1 MKRKSIGVLGLCL
14 LGVAAAALAT
24 GCEGNKSWNISADA
38 SSSVTAELVTTEQ
51 GYTLKISGKGKM
63 ATWDSIESVPWH
75 KQADKIEEIQI
86 SRGVTSVG
94 DYAFAG
100 ATKVSNVI
108 LPPEIT
114 YAGTKFAARQTS
126 IFAYTDTVEYA
137 GGTPENLYLYRDE
150 AFETDDR
157 YWQSDKSKGDIV
169 TKNETFSRDE
179 GKYWRYTDDG
189 KAIVNEKINV
199 LFIGNSFTYRNGVVE
214 FSSGVPGIFD
224 CIAEDLG
231 YSVETYSITG
241 PGWYLENHAK
251 ASDTC
256 GKQVDLVLNARNDF
270 DYIVLQDQSTVA
282 FENYNR
288 FLGGI
293 KALQTKIDATQDHAK
308 IYLYETWGSPFS
320 ANERNI
326 TVPEMERKLR
336 EAYTRAGEE
345 CGVSVSYIGRAF
357 TDIYTKEPSINLY
370 ASDNRHQGYT
380 GAYMSACVH
389 VGNMLGGDVRN
400 TKFVGEEKYSAPT
413 LDEQTLTALKEAAY
427 NAVFGEESE
436 PSVPEKPAPK
446 PDESQKSILKI
457 ACWGRFMKEAKF
469 NELVDDFKRYCAE
482 QKISYEE
489 IVGTYYQ
496 GATTDAPYYYIASF
510 TAKVFADG
518 DPDVVLPCADNFNA
532 NQSTLAAVELA
543 AIDVYGQT
551 NRRVAALNGDDLT
564 KRFLEY
570 VKTDRAK
577 AILSKAD

>member
-24 GCEGNKSWNISADA
+24 GCEGNESWNISADA

-100 ATKVSNVI
+100 ATKVKHIVLSPDITNAGKEFSAPQTNVFASSN
-108 LPPEIT
+108 
-114 YAGTKFAARQTS
+114 R
-126 IFAYTDTVEYA
+126 VEYA
-137 GGTPENLYLYRDE
+137 GGAPENVYLYRDE
-150 AFETDDR
+150 GFETDDR

-436 PSVPEKPAPK
+436 PSVPEKPAPT

-469 NELVDDFKRYCAE
+469 NELVEDFKRYCAE

-510 TAKVFADG
+510 TAKVYADG
-518 DPDVVLPCADNFNA
+518 DPDIVLPCADNFNA

-551 NRRVAALNGDDLT
+551 NRRVATLNGDDLT
-564 KRFLEY
+564 KSFLDY